1 MTIGPQSHTTAVTV
15 GVCTF
20 NRPDQL
26 HRLLIAVTDAA
37 AQITSTCRVDVIV
50 VDDGAAAP
58 AEHVVSAAADY
69 FLGGVQYC
77 YLGSANVATA
87 RNKVLELGTA
97 ATPWLALIDDDCVP
111 EANWLSALFEV
122 QGRTDADVV
131 TGHVQYTTPATAP
144 RWLREQPFCDLD
156 VYIDGAEPTLGTTAN
171 ALIRTS
177 FVRDNGIRFRSSLG
191 RTGGE
196 DMTFFHDVRSA
207 GGRLRYAAKAVVV
220 EELTPAR
227 QRLGY
232 HLYRQLWLGNN
243 VAEINR
249 HTHQW
254 TSTRLA
260 LRGGR
265 WAITAWRDALRR
277 SRNRQPPQLLWAFAL
292 SVRGLGLVLG
302 VAGVRL
308 PHRA

>member
-1 MTIGPQSHTTAVTV
+1 MSESNNPTALAV

-20 NRPDQL
+20 NRPEQL
-26 HRLLIAVTDAA
+26 RRLLTAVSDAA
-37 AQITSTCRVDVIV
+37 SRFASTRRVDVVV
-50 VDDGAAAP
+50 VDDG
-58 AEHVVSAAADY
+58 SAARADDVVKEAADL
-69 FLGGVQYC
+69 FLGEVRYH

-87 RNKVLELGTA
+87 RNAVLELGTSMA
-97 ATPWLALIDDDCVP
+97 PWLAIIDDDCVP
-111 EANWLSALFEV
+111 DADWLSELFEV
-122 QGRTDADVV
+122 QQRTEADVV
-131 TGHVQYTTPATAP
+131 TGHVRYSAPSTAP

-156 VYIDGAEPTLGTTAN
+156 VYVDGSEPTLGTTAN
-171 ALIRTS
+171 TLIRSS
-177 FVRDNGIRFRSSLG
+177 FVRDNGIRFRPSLG

-227 QRLGY
+227 QRFGY

-254 TSTRLA
+254 TSIRLA
-260 LRGGR
+260 LRSGR
-265 WAITAWRDALRR
+265 WVFRAWRDALRR
-277 SRNRQPPQLLWAFAL
+277 VRHRQRPQLRWAFAL
-292 SVRGLGLVLG
+292 SIRGIGLALG
-302 VAGVRL
+302 VVGVRL

>member
-1 MTIGPQSHTTAVTV
+1 MSESNNPTALAV

-20 NRPDQL
+20 NRPEQL
-26 HRLLIAVTDAA
+26 RRLLTAVSDAA
-37 AQITSTCRVDVIV
+37 GRFASTRRVDVVV
-50 VDDGAAAP
+50 VDDGAAAR
-58 AEHVVSAAADY
+58 ADDVVKEAADFFPGEVRY
-69 FLGGVQYC
+69 H

-87 RNKVLELGTA
+87 RNAVLDLGTSMA
-97 ATPWLALIDDDCVP
+97 PWLAIIDDDCVP
-111 EANWLSALFEV
+111 DPDWLSELFEV
-122 QGRTDADVV
+122 QQRTEADVV
-131 TGHVQYTTPATAP
+131 TGHVRYSAPPTAP

-156 VYIDGAEPTLGTTAN
+156 VYVDGSEPTLGTTAN
-171 ALIRTS
+171 TLIRSS
-177 FVRDNGIRFRSSLG
+177 FVRDNGIGFRPSLG

-220 EELTPAR
+220 EELTPPR
-227 QRLGY
+227 QRFGY

-260 LRGGR
+260 LRSGR
-265 WAITAWRDALRR
+265 WVFRAWRDELRR
-277 SRNRQPPQLLWAFAL
+277 VRQGQRPQLRWAFAL
-292 SVRGLGLVLG
+292 SIRGIGLALG
-302 VAGVRL
+302 VVGVRL